1 MAQNNLILAAAL
13 VLWLLLSY
21 GVAISEGIKIS
32 KAENLAESG
41 NYVTKVMTS
50 GHKRSF
56 NRVILED
63 APIDNVNAAY
73 GTNDVHPTPRGHSP
87 GAGHSTGHAGDD
99 NN

>member
-13 VLWLLLSY
+13 VLWLLFSY
-21 GVAISEGIKIS
+21 GVAISEGIRIS
-32 KAENLAESG
+32 KAEAESE

-56 NRVILED
+56 NRDILED
-63 APIDNVNAAY
+63 APADNVNAAY
-73 GTNDVHPTPRGHSP
+73 GTNEVHPTPRGHSP

>member
-1 MAQNNLILAAAL
+1 
-13 VLWLLLSY
+13 
-21 GVAISEGIKIS
+21 
-32 KAENLAESG
+32 
-41 NYVTKVMTS
+41 MTS

-56 NRVILED
+56 NRDILED
-63 APIDNVNAAY
+63 APADNVNAAY

>member
-13 VLWLLLSY
+13 VLWLLFSY
-21 GVAISEGIKIS
+21 GFAISEGIKIS
-32 KAENLAESG
+32 KAENLAD
-41 NYVTKVMTS
+41 

-56 NRVILED
+56 NRDILED
-63 APIDNVNAAY
+63 APADNVNAAY